1 MSKTNF
7 DKYLEEQLKDP
18 KFTRGFE
25 AAGRELDLAKQL
37 FDRRMKL
44 GLSQAE
50 LAAKVGTTQQQISRL
65 EQASYRGSIRTL
77 ERVAEALGVVLEVR
91 LTEFAKATGPQGAVP
106 TSAPTK
112 SGGFAKRSKGVKLVA
127 KD

>member
-1 MSKTNF
+1 MTKTNF

-18 KFTRGFE
+18 KFARGFE

-77 ERVAEALGVVLEVR
+77 ERVAEALGVALEVR
-91 LTEFAKATGPQGAVP
+91 LTEPLNSTTRRVATE
-106 TSAPTK
+106 K
-112 SGGFAKRSKGVKLVA
+112 SGRKKLTKPRQVA
-127 KD
+127 